1 MNRRHFLQAASA
13 ASCASLALRKTF
25 AEELG
30 NEQLFFCAPLTHSDW
45 MLKPL
50 MQWGEPGVRHMLDAC
65 KAAGWSRVLWRVGDA
80 GQATYASKL
89 MRPGIKSAEDTIFS
103 PQTDQERAAI
113 KTLLPDLTVARSQDV
128 LRQFTAM
135 DYSKFDSFA
144 CAVKYGHEIGL
155 EIHAWL
161 TVNEDDH
168 GWGWQSEFSKK
179 HPELR
184 WVRRDG
190 KPYHSQMSF
199 AFEEVRQYKLGLLQ
213 ELVDGYALDG
223 LFLDWI
229 RTGDIRDNPQN
240 DPAGVAD
247 YGYETP
253 HIERYKS
260 LYGKD
265 PHEVPADDNAW
276 ARVRTEGS
284 TQFMRDARKL
294 TTVSGRRIP
303 ISTLVGHP
311 WHYRGNRD
319 RIAGNLNGL
328 LLDVNRWAN
337 ESLVDSVVAAGYFCD
352 GGTPELAFKALTEE
366 TVGKLDVWSFAW
378 VQNIAEFNRDFALAK
393 SLGAKQMLFWEADY
407 IDNQPAKTELVQ
419 AMKARARW

>member
-1 MNRRHFLQAASA
+1 
-13 ASCASLALRKTF
+13 
-25 AEELG
+25 
-30 NEQLFFCAPLTHSDW
+30 
-45 MLKPL
+45 MLKPG
-50 MQWGEPGVRHMLDAC
+50 MQWGERGVRHMLDAC
-65 KAAGWSRVLWRVGDA
+65 KGAGLSRVLWRVADA

-89 MRPGIKSAEDTIFS
+89 MRPGMDSAEDTIFS
-103 PQTDQERAAI
+103 PQTGDGRAAI
-113 KTLLPDLTVARSQDV
+113 KALLPDLTPERSQEI
-128 LRQFTAM
+128 LQKFKGM

-144 CAVKYGHEIGL
+144 CALKYGHEIGL

-161 TVNEDDH
+161 SVNEDDH

-179 HPELR
+179 HPQLR

-199 AFEEVRQYKLGLLQ
+199 AFEEVRRYKLGLLQ
-213 ELVDGYALDG
+213 ELVDGYAIDG

-240 DPAGVAD
+240 DPAGIAD

-253 HIERYKS
+253 NVERYRS

-265 PHEVPADDNAW
+265 PHELPGDDNAW
-276 ARVRTEGS
+276 ARVRAEGS
-284 TQFMRDARKL
+284 TQFMRDAREL
-294 TTVSGRRIP
+294 TVRSGRRIP

-311 WHYRGNRD
+311 WHYRGKVD
-319 RIAGNLNGL
+319 RIAGNLKGL
-328 LLDVNRWAN
+328 LLDVKTWAE
-337 ESLVDSVVAAGYFCD
+337 ESLVDSALAAGYYRD
-352 GGTPELAFKALTEE
+352 GGTPEMAFKALREE
-366 TVGKLDVWSFAW
+366 TEGKLDVWTFAW
-378 VQNIAEFNRDFALAK
+378 MQNVADFKRDFTLAK

-407 IDNQPAKTELVQ
+407 IDNPPEKMELQQ